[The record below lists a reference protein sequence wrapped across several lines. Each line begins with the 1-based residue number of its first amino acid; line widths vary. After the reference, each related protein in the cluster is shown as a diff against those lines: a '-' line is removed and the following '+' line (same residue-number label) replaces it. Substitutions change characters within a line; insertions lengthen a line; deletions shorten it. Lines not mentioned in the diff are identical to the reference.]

1 MFYRFLTIFG
11 LLLTSATLSACNG
24 KGADLARAEWHDLKA
39 YDFGDAFQKFTG
51 LGPKVAD
58 VEDFGFYDDYCTGPE
73 WANGRRLLVSGVGED
88 EIAYGGCILEAPL
101 PYEPQRLWG
110 RP

>member
-11 LLLTSATLSACNG
+11 LLLTSATLSACGG
-24 KGADLARAEWHDLKA
+24 KGGNLARAEWEDLKA
-39 YDFGDAFQKFTG
+39 HDFGADLKKFTG
-51 LGPKVAD
+51 LGQSVAD
-58 VEDFGFYDDYCTGPE
+58 KEDFGLQEDYCTGPKWTE
-73 WANGRRLLVSGVGED
+73 GRRLFVSGVGED
-88 EIAYGGCILEAPL
+88 DIAYGGCILEAPL